1 MKKKILALVLAL
13 TLCFGTTMTANA
25 AMNIS
30 NKMGALD
37 THNILDE
44 NSSKIPKGTLQY
56 MASKF
61 KIEYTQEDLKALKK
75 IFDANLYAKAYPD
88 VAAAYGND
96 REALWNHYVTHGI
109 KEGRTQ
115 INSGFNVFAYISS
128 YPDLRNAFGDDLVAY
143 YVHYANNGINE
154 NRKLTTVD
162 AATRAG
168 ITVTGLQGQVIAR
181 PAPIQVPD
189 LSAYSVPSSVPKVDT
204 VNDTPKA
211 TTQPTETPKPT
222 EDPSPSVTPTPTP
235 TQEPAPSQTPT
246 PSPSVEPAP
255 TPTPEVPSEPST
267 CKHSYT
273 LFEAIES
280 QAHFHYVKCKEC
292 KEYATREDGSKL
304 PIECKYENSV
314 CRDCNRPCN
323 HDFDGMKQ
331 IDGTATHE
339 PLCKF
344 CGYVDTEKA
353 KACEAGDFKFVN
365 DTIHKVICKE
375 CGGVIKEEPHEWVPN
390 TGECKYCKVVCDHRL
405 TANGMCAV
413 CGYHRDSTSGMF
425 ENFPE

>member
-1 MKKKILALVLAL
+1 MKKKLLALALALAL
-13 TLCFGTTMTANA
+13 TMCFGTTMTANA
-25 AMNIS
+25 AMNVS

-37 THNILDE
+37 THNILDK

-115 INSGFNVFAYISS
+115 INSGFNVFAYISA

-189 LSAYSVPSSVPKVDT
+189 LSSYSVPDSVPEADT
-204 VNDTPKA
+204 VNDTPRPLRSRQK
-211 TTQPTETPKPT
+211 
-222 EDPSPSVTPTPTP
+222 
-235 TQEPAPSQTPT
+235 
-246 PSPSVEPAP
+246 
-255 TPTPEVPSEPST
+255 
-267 CKHSYT
+267 
-273 LFEAIES
+273 
-280 QAHFHYVKCKEC
+280 FHP
-292 KEYATREDGSKL
+292 R
-304 PIECKYENSV
+304 
-314 CRDCNRPCN
+314 
-323 HDFDGMKQ
+323 
-331 IDGTATHE
+331 
-339 PLCKF
+339 
-344 CGYVDTEKA
+344 
-353 KACEAGDFKFVN
+353 
-365 DTIHKVICKE
+365 
-375 CGGVIKEEPHEWVPN
+375 
-390 TGECKYCKVVCDHRL
+390 RL
-405 TANGMCAV
+405 
-413 CGYHRDSTSGMF
+413 HLLRHL
-425 ENFPE
+425 

>member
-1 MKKKILALVLAL
+1 MKKRLLALALVL
-13 TLCFGTTMTANA
+13 TMCFGTTMTANA

-37 THNILDE
+37 THNILDK

-115 INSGFNVFAYISS
+115 INSGFNVFAYISA

-189 LSAYSVPSSVPKVDT
+189 LSSYSVPSSVPKADT
-204 VNDTPKA
+204 VIDTPKA
-211 TTQPTETPKPT
+211 TTQPTE
-222 EDPSPSVTPTPTP
+222 DPFPSVTPTPSPVNP
-235 TQEPAPSQTPT
+235 TEEPG
-246 PSPSVEPAP
+246 
-255 TPTPEVPSEPST
+255 
-267 CKHSYT
+267 CNHSYT
-273 LFEAIES
+273 IGEPIEDMP
-280 QAHFHYVKCKEC
+280 HMHYVKCEHC
-292 KEYATREDGSKL
+292 GEYAKREDGSKL
-304 PIECKYENSV
+304 PLKCIYENSV
-314 CRDCNRPCN
+314 CRDCQRVCN
-323 HDFDGMKQ
+323 HDNCNGMRQ
-331 IDGTATHE
+331 IDGT
-339 PLCKF
+339 CS
-344 CGYVDTEKA
+344 
-353 KACEAGDFKFVN
+353 
-365 DTIHKVICKE
+365 
-375 CGGVIKEEPHEWVPN
+375 
-390 TGECKYCKVVCDHRL
+390 
-405 TANGMCAV
+405 V
-413 CGYHRDSTSGMF
+413 CGYKSQPV
-425 ENFPE
+425 EIN